1 MKIKK
6 LLLATLLVTLFVTIA
21 GMVTCGGFFNWVYK
35 LEPVNV
41 WKPMTGGPAPLYYIV
56 ELFLNLIFVFA
67 YSFFSKGILVN
78 NKYLKGLIYGLIVFS
93 VGMLPGM
100 FATYFFQTVNPI
112 VIIYW
117 TIWGAIIKPVQG
129 LITAAVCEE

>member
-6 LLLATLLVTLFVTIA
+6 ILLAAILVTIFATIV
-21 GMVTCGGFFNWVYK
+21 GMLTCGGFFNWVYK

-41 WKPMTGGPAPLYYIV
+41 WKPMTGPPSISFYVV
-56 ELFLNLIFVFA
+56 ELFLNAIFVFVYA
-67 YSFFSKGILVN
+67 LFSKGIAVS
-78 NKYLKGLIYGLIVFS
+78 NKYLKGLAYGLAVFA

-100 FATYFFQTVNPI
+100 FATYFFQTINPV

-117 TIWGAIIKPVQG
+117 TVWGAVLNPLKG
-129 LITAAVCEE
+129 LITAAIYED